1 MKLSRDNLI
10 EGQILP
16 INKPAS
22 WTSFDVVKKIR
33 NLTGIKKIG
42 HAGTLDPFA
51 TGLLLVCVG
60 RATKTVSQLI
70 KLPKEYVA
78 EVEFG
83 CETDTMDLTG
93 EKIKEADP
101 PPILSREKIQPIL
114 ESFQGKTQQEIP
126 SYSAVKYKGKRL
138 YKSARKGEEVPQ
150 LFREITIYDIE
161 LLEVRERSIVIRVE
175 CGSGT
180 YVRTLARDIARKL
193 DSAGHLKSLVR
204 TRIGDYSLKDAMTI
218 EDLQKELA
226 GESSRV
232 RKERIK

>member
-1 MKLSRDNLI
+1 MKLSIANLA
-10 EGQILP
+10 EGKILP

-33 NLTGIKKIG
+33 SLTGIKKIG

-51 TGLLLVCVG
+51 TGLLLVCIG
-60 RATKTVSQLI
+60 RATKTVSKLV

-83 CETDTMDLTG
+83 YETDTMDLTG

-101 PPILSREKIQPIL
+101 PLLSREGLQPIL
-114 ESFQGKTQQEIP
+114 ESFLGQTQQEIP

-150 LFREITIYDIE
+150 LFREITIHDIE
-161 LLEVRERSIVIRVE
+161 LLEIRERSIVIRVE

-193 DSAGHLKSLVR
+193 DSAGHLRSLVR
-204 TRIGDYSLKDAMTI
+204 TQIGDYRLKDAITI
-218 EDLQKELA
+218 EDLQNELA
-226 GESSRV
+226 VGSSRCQ
-232 RKERIK
+232 KERIK

>member
-1 MKLSRDNLI
+1 MNLSIANLAD
-10 EGQILP
+10 GQILP
-16 INKPAS
+16 VNKPIS

-33 NLTGIKKIG
+33 SLTGIKKIG

-51 TGLLLVCVG
+51 TGLLLVCTG
-60 RATKTVSQLI
+60 RATKTVSKLI

-83 CETDTMDLTG
+83 YETDTMDLTG

-101 PPILSREKIQPIL
+101 PLLSRGKIQPIL
-114 ESFQGKTQQEIP
+114 ESFLGQTQQEIP

-138 YKSARKGEEVPQ
+138 YKSARKGLEVPQ

-161 LLEVRERSIVIRVE
+161 LLEIRERSIAVRIE

-193 DSAGHLKSLVR
+193 GSAGHLKSLVR
-204 TRIGDYSLKDAMTI
+204 TRIGDYSLKDAMTT
-218 EDLQKELA
+218 EDMQKKLTI
-226 GESSRV
+226 GSSQR
-232 RKERIK
+232 EREKIK